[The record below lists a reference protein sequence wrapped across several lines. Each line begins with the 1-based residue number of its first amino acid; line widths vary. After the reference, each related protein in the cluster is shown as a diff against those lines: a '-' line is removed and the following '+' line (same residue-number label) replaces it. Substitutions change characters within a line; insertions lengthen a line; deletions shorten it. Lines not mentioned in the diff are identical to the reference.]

1 MDEEER
7 MLVVRAQRGDPRAFE
22 ALVSRY
28 DRRVMGLAC
37 DMAGDPED
45 ARDIFQETFLA
56 AYRALSGFR
65 MESDFFTW
73 LYRIAVNKA
82 LTFRRRNARERASV
96 LREGDRPVEGP
107 PAGSHPDTPEAVV
120 LRAELERQI
129 EAALGALSPQER
141 MAFALCHRQGFKV
154 RQAAAFMRC
163 SEGAVKSYLF
173 RAREK
178 AKAALRKYVEM

>member
-1 MDEEER
+1 MDEDER
-7 MLVVRAQRGDPRAFE
+7 MLVVRAQQGDQRAFE

-28 DRRVMGLAC
+28 DRRVLGLAY
-37 DMAGDPED
+37 DMAGDSED

-82 LTFRRRNARERASV
+82 LTFRRRNARQRASV
-96 LREGDRPVEGP
+96 LREGDLPEAQALTGGV
-107 PAGSHPDTPEAVV
+107 PDTPEEVV

-129 EAALGALSPQER
+129 EAALSALSPQER

-178 AKAALRKYVEM
+178 AKAALRNYMD